1 MKAVLIVLIV
11 FGALILIKV
20 ITGDRD
26 LDVED
31 FLPVLGGYPMSIYDL
46 TALAMILIAII
57 AIAKVLRRR
66 EGDD

>member
-1 MKAVLIVLIV
+1 MKAVLIVLIL

-31 FLPVLGGYPMSIYDL
+31 FVPVLGGYPVSIYDL
-46 TALAMILIAII
+46 AAIAMILITIVAL
-57 AIAKVLRRR
+57 AKVLRSR

>member
-1 MKAVLIVLIV
+1 MKAVLIVLIL

-31 FLPVLGGYPMSIYDL
+31 FFPVLGGHPMSIYDL
-46 TALAMILIAII
+46 TAIAMILITIV
-57 AIAKVLRRR
+57 AIAKVLVRR

>member
-11 FGALILIKV
+11 FAALILIKV

-31 FLPVLGGYPMSIYDL
+31 FFPVLGGHRMSLYDL

>member
-31 FLPVLGGYPMSIYDL
+31 FLPVLGGYRMSVYDL